1 MRPHVEQ
8 IWPAF
13 NEDLEG
19 IFDFMYV
26 DIKRLV
32 STAMGIMIE
41 PIELALKLQ
50 WMMGD
55 RRATLEEVAH
65 DWNEINSREEQLWNV
80 FAPGQAK
87 YTKVRLT
94 PEGIEAIVRDRLYAN
109 IAYVKRFFPNWDLW
123 PSDAQLGTASLFW
136 GLGAGLDKTRP
147 AFVRAAN
154 RGDWTT
160 AKMHAHMNET
170 NNKSIAARNRKQ
182 DICFD
187 NAQVVMDRNQDP
199 VLLFWPNRAPK
210 EDDLKTLADRAVALG
225 IARGSVEPGKV

>member
-1 MRPHVEQ
+1 MRAHVEQ

-32 STAMGIMIE
+32 STGMGIMIE
-41 PIELALKLQ
+41 PVELALRLE

-55 RRATLEEVAH
+55 RRATVEEVVH
-65 DWNEINSREEQLWNV
+65 DWNEINSREEELWNV
-80 FAPGQAK
+80 FAPNQAK
-87 YTKVRLT
+87 YTRVRLT
-94 PEGIEAIVRDRLYAN
+94 EDGVRRATKERLDVN

-154 RGDWTT
+154 RNDWVT
-160 AKMHAHMNET
+160 AKMHAQYNDTGNESL
-170 NNKSIAARNRKQ
+170 KKRNRKQ
-182 DICFD
+182 ALCFD
-187 NAQVVMDRNQDP
+187 NAQTVMDRNLDP

-210 EDDLKTLADRAVALG
+210 DDSLHTTALKALELG
-225 IARGSVEPGKV
+225 IGRDPNPKT